1 VEEIEGQTHKNNFY
15 HTLEVVDNI
24 CPNTDDVWL
33 RWSALLHD
41 IGKAPTKRF
50 NKKQGWTFHGH
61 EFLGGK
67 MAKKIFER
75 LHMPLNHK
83 MKFVQKMVMMSSRPI
98 VLSEDMVTDSAVR
111 RLVFD
116 AGEDVE
122 SLMTLCEADITTKNP
137 NKFKKYHHNF
147 EIVRQKIVE
156 VEERDHVRKFQPPI
170 SGEEIMAIFNL
181 QPSREIG
188 VLKEAVKEAIL
199 EGEIPNEYQA
209 AYDFVL
215 KRGAKLGLTKV

>member
-1 VEEIEGQTHKNNFY
+1 
-15 HTLEVVDNI
+15 L
-24 CPNTDDVWL
+24 
-33 RWSALLHD
+33 
-41 IGKAPTKRF
+41 
-50 NKKQGWTFHGH
+50 
-61 EFLGGK
+61 
-67 MAKKIFER
+67 
-75 LHMPLNHK
+75 
-83 MKFVQKMVMMSSRPI
+83 
-98 VLSEDMVTDSAVR
+98 VTDSAVR

-122 SLMTLCEADITTKNP
+122 SLMTLCAADITTKNP
-137 NKFKKYHHNF
+137 SKFKKYHQNF
-147 EIVRQKIVE
+147 EIVRKKIVE
-156 VEERDHVRKFQPPI
+156 VEERDHVRNFQPPI